1 MKFHEEKESITHSV
15 HLNTEQSS
23 FNPHVIDT
31 SRLREAIE
39 PGSRERKQQS
49 TPELRSA

>member
-23 FNPHVIDT
+23 FNPHVIDGY
-31 SRLREAIE
+31 LEAE
-39 PGSRERKQQS
+39 GGY
-49 TPELRSA
+49 